1 MRNMA
6 GFLSVSQMAQPFRI
20 RKGAIFDIENTSY
33 FWYRVSKREK
43 DMFNSD
49 IIVSIITG
57 ILTLIGVIITNS
69 ESNRKI
75 EHRLEVSQAITDTKL
90 ENLTQEVRK
99 QTDFAMKIPVLE
111 TRVSNCEV
119 DIKELKD
126 SIHG

>member
-1 MRNMA
+1 
-6 GFLSVSQMAQPFRI
+6 
-20 RKGAIFDIENTSY
+20 
-33 FWYRVSKREK
+33 
-43 DMFNSD
+43 MFGSD
-49 IIVSIITG
+49 IVVSIITG

-111 TRVSNCEV
+111 QRVITCES
-119 DIKELKD
+119 DIKALKE
-126 SIHG
+126 G